1 MKYEQGY
8 EVEVSSL
15 GRNFMYKD
23 GQGILQFCFD
33 VNPFSKPTVVYLSK
47 RPLTED
53 FKLIEWLNL
62 SQIKLSWIKQAR
74 ERVIQHLIS
83 TGVQVEDDERNEQ

>member
-8 EVEVSSL
+8 EVEVSSP

-23 GQGILQFCFD
+23 DRGTLQFCWD

-47 RPLTED
+47 EPLTED
-53 FKLIEWLNL
+53 FKLIELSNL
-62 SQIKLSWIKQAR
+62 SQSELSWIKQAR
-74 ERVIQHLIS
+74 ERVIQYLIS
-83 TGVQVEDDERNEQ
+83 TGAQVEDDG